1 MKDPRTVR
9 KTGRGQAV
17 SVLLAGML
25 ALLLPACS
33 LKRTAV
39 NVLGNA
45 LAGGGGVYT
54 SDDDPELIREALPF
68 GLKTYESL
76 LAVSPEHRGLL
87 LAAASDADRIDATDL
102 SRARELLARAHK
114 LYLRGRDYALR
125 GLDVTHP
132 GFTAR
137 LSTEMA
143 AMLAM
148 TTKDDVP
155 FLYWAGVSWAAALT
169 AAKDDLYLIAE
180 LPIAGA
186 LVGRVLELEETF
198 ELGAAH
204 EFLIA
209 YEGSRPG
216 GNASLAREH
225 YRRALDIS
233 GGQRASVHLA
243 LAEAVTIR
251 EQNLAEF
258 RALIAT
264 ALAVDPSTAPHLRL
278 ANTIAR
284 RRARWLETRIPDL
297 FLGPDQAEEAK

>member
-1 MKDPRTVR
+1 
-9 KTGRGQAV
+9 
-17 SVLLAGML
+17 
-25 ALLLPACS
+25 
-33 LKRTAV
+33 V
-39 NVLGNA
+39 NVLGDA
-45 LAGGGGVYT
+45 LSGGGGVYV
-54 SDDDPELIREALPF
+54 SDDDPELIREAIPF

-87 LAAASDADRIDATDL
+87 LAASSGFTAYAYLIQNDADRLDATDL
-102 SRARELLARAHK
+102 SRAREVRARAHK
-114 LYLRGRDYALR
+114 LYLRGRGYALR
-125 GLDVTHP
+125 GLDVAHA

-137 LSTEMA
+137 LSSERDA
-143 AMLAM
+143 VLAM

-169 AAKDDLYLIAE
+169 AAKDDLGLIAE

-186 LVGRVLELEETF
+186 LVARVLELEETF

-216 GNASLAREH
+216 GSVRIAREH
-225 YRRALDIS
+225 YRRALEIS
-233 GGQRASVHLA
+233 GGQRGSVYLA

-251 EQNLAEF
+251 EQDLAEF
-258 RALIAT
+258 RTLLAA
-264 ALAVDPSTAPHLRL
+264 ALAVDPDAAPNLRL

-284 RRARWLETRIPDL
+284 RRARWLETRIPDV
-297 FLGPDQAEEAK
+297 FLGADQAEEAK